1 MALHKTVIA
10 SALTCLL
17 LTACGGGGKDLSGKG
32 TTTDS
37 SSSNSGSTTTTTGT
51 YKLSLS
57 LKTCTDISTLS
68 TCKEQP
74 STSTTLP
81 ADKPNLVE
89 VTLLDDKSKPVAGAV
104 VNISTER
111 YQVGSIQGATR
122 ALTDA
127 TGKARFVL
135 IANASNGGAVGNVT
149 TTATYKTSSGTEGTP
164 LTESRDFTFGALDLS
179 MEVTSNTSELALNS
193 TATITAKIF
202 SNGELYT
209 SPLSVS
215 FASMCTSSNSA
226 TLDTSVTSSGGIAL
240 ATYKGTYSAN
250 GATSICGV
258 TDTVTASVN
267 GLSKTVQIKNIPTI
281 AKTITATK
289 PTTSFIFTQGSG
301 YTDNVNLTFTVTDE
315 YGYPKASENV
325 KFELEGV
332 SNLSSEFASYT
343 LSQTEASTN
352 ENGTVSVNVKAGAIP
367 SPFRVSAY
375 LANNSAVRAP
385 SQQIAVGM
393 GLPDADSFSFSA
405 DKYSIEGA
413 NTDGKTATITIR
425 LADRYNNPVPNGTK
439 VYFTTEG
446 GNIRGTLSDGSAGA
460 TGYCETTSNGECTAT
475 LTSATPRPADGRVT
489 VMAYVVGE
497 ESYKDLDG
505 TKTFTP
511 GDIAGVDIDEPYRDD
526 NGDGS
531 FTSGIDTPWER
542 NGDQAHNVGNG
553 KYDGILCSSAA
564 ESANLC
570 TSKTVNI
577 YLNREFVFSGLTSTM
592 DASGTGSRGEIA
604 IQKCTVAGVAS
615 SCSNTSSIDLTSGT
629 VYMRF
634 QPASVAYKNGV
645 KLAENAIPSGSTMK
659 IENTNG
665 GAISACCGGSDY
677 TGAYPETW
685 TKADWFWFEIKPEE
699 TANGKTSGELKVIV
713 TSPDQKVLTSS
724 PIAVTDAS

>member
-1 MALHKTVIA
+1 MALRKTVIA

-17 LTACGGGGKDLSGKG
+17 LTACGGGGKDISGTG
-32 TTTDS
+32 TTTNS
-37 SSSNSGSTTTTTGT
+37 SSSNSGSTSTTTGT
-51 YKLSLS
+51 YKLELS

-68 TCKEQP
+68 TCKEQTTTP
-74 STSTTLP
+74 ATLP

-104 VNISTER
+104 VDISTSE
-111 YQVGSIQGATR
+111 YAVGSIQGATR

-135 IANASNGGAVGNVT
+135 IANASNGNQVGKVGI
-149 TTATYKTSSGTEGTP
+149 TATYTSSSGTAGT
-164 LTESRDFTFGALDLS
+164 LTQSKTFEFGALDLS

-193 TATITAKIF
+193 TATITAKVF

-215 FASMCTSSNSA
+215 FTSICASNSSA

-240 ATYKGTYSAN
+240 ATYKGTYSAS

-289 PTTSFIFTQGSG
+289 PATSFIFTQGNG
-301 YTDNVNLTFTVTDE
+301 NTDNVNLTFTVTDE

-332 SNLSSEFASYT
+332 SNLLSEFASYT

-475 LTSATPRPADGRVT
+475 LTSAAPRPADGRVT